1 MVSYKDQLAI
11 NLTVTGFY
19 NEVAQDRYGDIWITL
34 RPLED
39 IDSIY
44 DSFLHVLGQLPD
56 IDESPERVKIYF
68 NKQPDLKRGKV
79 YRHIINP
86 TMGDFASQTNNY
98 LR

>member
-1 MVSYKDQLAI
+1 MNLA
-11 NLTVTGFY
+11 VTGFY
-19 NEVAQDRYGDIWITL
+19 NKVDQDGNGDIWITL

-44 DSFLHVLGQLPD
+44 DSFYHVLEQLPD
-56 IDESPERVKIYF
+56 IHDPAEQVKIYF

-86 TMGDFASQTNNY
+86 TIGHFANPTDEY
-98 LR
+98 H